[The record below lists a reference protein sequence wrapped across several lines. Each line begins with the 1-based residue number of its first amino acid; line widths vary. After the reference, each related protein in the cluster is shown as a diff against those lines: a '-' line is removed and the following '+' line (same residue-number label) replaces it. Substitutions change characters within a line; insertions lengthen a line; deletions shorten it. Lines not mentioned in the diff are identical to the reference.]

1 MSAPPATKK
10 ALRRQRKTRKN
21 HRFADV
27 AATPTANL
35 EPDAFRKNPGPQSA
49 PGASNVTLE

>member
-1 MSAPPATKK
+1 MSAPPANKK
-10 ALRRQRKTRKN
+10 ALRRQRKKRTN

-35 EPDAFRKNPGPQSA
+35 EPNAFRKNPGPQSA